1 MLRIIT
7 MRYGDEYDKWY
18 EDNFVHMINKYSNLN

>member
-18 EDNFVHMINKYSNLN
+18 EDNFVHMINKYSI